1 MKRKLPT
8 CHGTLVSV
16 KRKTLIIKRCCCHLA
31 TNLCTNI
38 QAMLAVR
45 HHNTNRAKASV
56 KKRCHTR
63 FSHTRVNLDPEGVN
77 QKSLITLFQE
87 LYICKDF
94 IVSKLLL
101 RSFQKHEISM
111 LGMNFLHYK
120 SYQIFLKWGFVDR
133 IWQT

>member
-1 MKRKLPT
+1 
-8 CHGTLVSV
+8 
-16 KRKTLIIKRCCCHLA
+16 
-31 TNLCTNI
+31 
-38 QAMLAVR
+38 MLAVR

-77 QKSLITLFQE
+77 QKSLITL
-87 LYICKDF
+87 
-94 IVSKLLL
+94 SKLLL

-111 LGMNFLHYK
+111 LGMNFPHYK